1 MGKKALPFLL
11 LFLTLTDFLFAEVT
25 LNALMEETGTR
36 LIWDSELAIGTLHR
50 GEDRVVFSTESPSL
64 LFNYERTV
72 PADPARYEKGLVT
85 FTNETARQI
94 YDFFSSRRQEKS
106 YEVSVILLD
115 PGHGGKD
122 WGAYRQTLVDGQK
135 TYLKEKNVNLDMALR
150 LEALLKEKYPDKTI
164 ALTRRDDTFP
174 TLKDRVA
181 IAESYE
187 FSPEE
192 GMIFLSLH
200 SNASLNKEARGFEV
214 WYLPDNVERELVTEE
229 ETGDVKQ
236 VLNTLWE
243 GIFTRECYNFARFL
257 LSSIDDSFPDSFPNR
272 GLKRELW
279 YVLRNKNMVSA
290 LAELAFVSNDED
302 IPLLQDEEFLD
313 TYARALAEG
322 IGDFID
328 YFEK

>member
-1 MGKKALPFLL
+1 MANRVFPLL
-11 LFLTLTDFLFAEVT
+11 LLILTFSSPLFGNVT

-36 LIWDSELAIGTLHR
+36 LVWDSELSLGILRR
-50 GEDRVVFSTESPSL
+50 GEDRVVFSTDAPSL
-64 LFNYERTV
+64 ILNYNQTV
-72 PADPARYEKGLVT
+72 PADPARYENGVVT
-85 FTNETARQI
+85 FTDETARRI

-122 WGAYRQTLVDGQK
+122 WGAYRQTLVDGQE

-150 LEALLKEKYPDKTI
+150 LETILKEKYPDKTI

-181 IAESYE
+181 IAESYD
-187 FSPEE
+187 FSPTE

-200 SNASLNKEARGFEV
+200 SNASMNREARGFEV
-214 WYLPDNVERELVTEE
+214 WYLPDNVERELVEE
-229 ETGDVKQ
+229 GESGEVKQ
-236 VLNTLWE
+236 VLNSLWE

-257 LSSIDDSFPDSFPNR
+257 LTSVDGAFPDSFPNR

-302 IPLLQDEEFLD
+302 VPLLQDEEFLD
-313 TYARALAEG
+313 TYAHALADG
-322 IGDFID
+322 IGDFIE

>member
-1 MGKKALPFLL
+1 MVKKVLLFLL
-11 LFLTLTDFLFAEVT
+11 LSASLYAQVT
-25 LNALMEETGTR
+25 LNTLMDETGTR
-36 LIWDSELAIGTLHR
+36 LIWDSEHKIGTLSK
-50 GEDRVVFSTESPSL
+50 GEDRIVFSTDAPSL
-64 LFNYERTV
+64 LINYERTI
-72 PADPARYEKGLVT
+72 PADPALYEKGILS
-85 FTNETARQI
+85 FSDETARLI
-94 YDFFSSRRQEKS
+94 YDFFSSRREDNS
-106 YEVSVILLD
+106 YEVTTILLD

-122 WGAYRQTLVDGQK
+122 WGAYRPTLVDEQQ

-150 LEALLKEKYPDKTI
+150 LEELLKKKYPDKTI
-164 ALTRRDDTFP
+164 ALTRRTDEYID
-174 TLKDRVA
+174 LKERVA

-187 FSPEE
+187 FSPQE

-200 SNASLNKEARGFEV
+200 ANASLNKKARGFEI
-214 WYLPDNVERELVTEE
+214 WYLPDNVERDLVD
-229 ETGDVKQ
+229 GDESQAVSQ

-257 LSSIDDSFPDSFPNR
+257 LNSIDESYPEDFPNR

-290 LAELAFVSNDED
+290 LAELAFISNEED

-313 TYARALAEG
+313 DYARALADG
-322 IGDFID
+322 IGDFIE